1 MRQFVQFRN
10 PDSTDLPSFIGQ
22 IMTTEIVL
30 VIVPTMIGKRDS
42 TGEFFFRE
50 FFTRVLSLEVDK
62 VYTFSFT

>member
-30 VIVPTMIGKRDS
+30 VFLGLLYLNHHSIRSIQCKNSEIHLFIDHPLPDNSSIIK
-42 TGEFFFRE
+42 
-50 FFTRVLSLEVDK
+50 
-62 VYTFSFT
+62 

>member
-30 VIVPTMIGKRDS
+30 VFLGLLYLNHHSIQCKNSEIHLFIDHPLPDNSSIIK
-42 TGEFFFRE
+42 
-50 FFTRVLSLEVDK
+50 
-62 VYTFSFT
+62 